1 VSFSQDPR
9 RGPRPVV
16 QRRRRGALA
25 PTLAILGVL
34 VVGML
39 ILAQVWTDV
48 LWYDQLGFLRVY
60 RTEMLTRIGLFV
72 AGGLVMAGGVLASLV
87 FGYRSRPV
95 YAPVS
100 PEQASL
106 DRYRDSIEPL
116 RRLVVIALPIG
127 LGLFAGSAASE
138 QWKTF
143 LLWVNRVP
151 FGTKDPQF
159 HHDVAFFVFTLPWLN
174 FLTGFLTAVVVL
186 SGLSALVTHY
196 LYGGLRLQGGGP
208 RLTSAARIHLGSL
221 AAAFL
226 VLRAVDSWLGR
237 FSLSTQQSKLITG
250 LTYTDA
256 NAVLTARGVL
266 AAISLIVAVLFV
278 VAAVFDGWRMLPVYG
293 VALLVITAIV
303 IGQIYPAIVQRFQ
316 VTPSAQVLEAPYIK
330 RNIDATRAAFGLSD
344 VTVTK
349 YAAKTTATPGALRN
363 DAASIPGIRLLDPT
377 LVSKT
382 FRQLEQNKQYYNFPD
397 VMSVDRYKID
407 GQLRDT
413 VIGVRELDLNSAPQG
428 QRNWYNDHIVYTH
441 GFGVVAAYGNQRA
454 SDGKPVFFQSGIPST
469 GALGDYQPRVYFG
482 EQSPDYSIVGAP
494 EGSTQRELDFPDNSP
509 AGQQN
514 NTYDGHGGVK
524 IGSTFNR
531 LLYAIKFR
539 EQNILLSDALNA
551 DSRIMYDRN
560 PRDRVQ
566 KVAPFLTLD
575 GNPYPAVVDGRIVWI
590 LDGYTTTDQYPY
602 SALENLDQ
610 VTSDS
615 LTQTSTSVTSL
626 QAQQVNYMRNSV
638 KATVD
643 AYDGSVT
650 LYAWDENDP
659 VLKAWRKVFPG
670 VVKPLSSVDGQLMQH
685 LRYPEDL
692 FKVQRDLL
700 SRYHVTDPG
709 AFFSQQ
715 DYWQVPKDPTE
726 SSAGPQLQP
735 SYYLTLQMP
744 GQTSPS
750 FSLTT
755 TFIPA
760 SGATTRDVLT
770 GFLAVNSDAGD
781 AKGERSASYGKLQL
795 LELPRDI
802 VVPGPGQVQNN
813 INSDTTVSQALNLL
827 RQGKSTVDY
836 GNLLTL
842 PMAGGLLYV
851 EPVYVS
857 SSGLGGYPLLQKI
870 LVAFGNQI
878 GFSDTL
884 DGALNQVFNGTGTTA
899 GGTGTSPGG
908 GSPGQSGS
916 ASAPSSNKG
925 AQADLQQAL
934 KDAAQAMK
942 DSDAA
947 LKAGNFSAYG
957 EAQGRLKD
965 AINRALTAEA
975 ELGKSPTTSVPAT
988 ATQPATPSGTPT
1000 TSGTG
1005 SPSPV
1010 ATATR

>member
-9 RGPRPVV
+9 RGTRPVV

-34 VVGML
+34 VVGL
-39 ILAQVWTDV
+39 ILLAQVWTDV
-48 LWYDQLGFLRVY
+48 LWYDQLGFVSVY
-60 RTEMLTRIGLFV
+60 RTQMLTRIGLFV
-72 AGGLVMAGGVLASLV
+72 VGGLVMAGGVLASLV
-87 FGYRSRPV
+87 FGYRLRPV

-116 RRLVVIALPIG
+116 RRLVMIALPIG

-143 LLWVNRVP
+143 LLWANQVP

-159 HHDVAFFVFTLPWLN
+159 HLDISFFVFTLPWLT
-174 FLTGFLTAVVVL
+174 FLTGFLTAIVVL
-186 SGLSALVTHY
+186 SGLAALITHY

-208 RLTSAARIHLGSL
+208 RMTSAARIHLGAL

-226 VLRAVDSWLGR
+226 LLRALDSWLGR

-266 AAISLIVAVLFV
+266 SAISLIVAVLFV
-278 VAAVFDGWRMLPVYG
+278 VAAVWDGWRMLPVYG

-316 VTPSAQVLEAPYIK
+316 VTPSAQELEAPYIQ
-330 RNIDATRAAFGLSD
+330 RNIDATRSAFGLAD
-344 VTVTK
+344 IQVTK
-349 YAAKTTATPGALRN
+349 YAAKTAATPDALRS

-377 LVSKT
+377 LVSRT

-397 VMSVDRYKID
+397 VLAVDRYAID

-413 VIGVRELDLNSAPQG
+413 VIGVRELDLDNAPAG
-428 QRNWYNDHIVYTH
+428 QRNWVNDHVVYTH
-441 GFGVVAAYGNQRA
+441 GFGVVAAYGNQRT
-454 SDGKPVFFQSGIPST
+454 SDGQPVFFQSGIPSS
-469 GALGDYQPRVYFG
+469 GALGSYEPRVYFG

-494 EGSTQRELDFPDNSP
+494 AGASARELDFPDDKSVS
-509 AGQQN
+509 GQQN
-514 NTYDGHGGVK
+514 NTYSGSGGVG
-524 IGSTFNR
+524 IGSTFTR

-539 EQNILLSDALNA
+539 EQNILLSDAVNSA
-551 DSRIMYDRN
+551 SRIMYDRN

-575 GNPYPAVVDGRIVWI
+575 GNPYPAVVNGRVVWL
-590 LDGYTTTDQYPY
+590 LDGYTTSDQYPY
-602 SALENLDQ
+602 SAVENLDQ

-615 LTQTSTSVTSL
+615 LTQSSTAVTSL

-659 VLKAWRKVFPG
+659 VLKAWRKVFPS
-670 VVKPLSSVDGQLMQH
+670 VVKPLSSIDGQLMQH

-709 AFFSQQ
+709 VYFTQG
-715 DYWQVPKDPTE
+715 DNWQVPNDPTE
-726 SSAGPQLQP
+726 SASGPQLQP

-744 GQTSPS
+744 GQTKPS

-755 TFIPA
+755 TFIPT
-760 SGATTRDVLT
+760 SGSSTSTRNVLT
-770 GFLAVNSDAGD
+770 GFLAVNSDAGNTT
-781 AKGERSASYGKLQL
+781 GERSPGYGKLQL
-795 LELPRDI
+795 LELPRDTT
-802 VVPGPGQVQNN
+802 VPGPGQAQNN
-813 INSDTTVSQALNLL
+813 FNSDTTVSQALNLL

-842 PMAGGLLYV
+842 PMGGGLLYV

-857 SSGLGGYPLLQKI
+857 SSGQGGYPLLQRI

-884 DGALNQVFNGTGTTA
+884 DGALNQVFNGTGVTT
-899 GGTGTSPGG
+899 GGSTGSSGGG
-908 GSPGQSGS
+908 GSTGTTGPSGS
-916 ASAPSSNKG
+916 ATTPATG
-925 AQADLQQAL
+925 AQADLQKALGDAGQAI
-934 KDAAQAMK
+934 K

-947 LKAGNFSAYG
+947 LKAGNFTAYG
-957 EAQGRLKD
+957 QAQARLKD
-965 AINRALTAEA
+965 AIQRALSAEA
-975 ELGKSPTTSVPAT
+975 ALAKPSATTPAPTTSQSPSTTGSPTPSASAT
-988 ATQPATPSGTPT
+988 ATG
-1000 TSGTG
+1000 
-1005 SPSPV
+1005 
-1010 ATATR
+1010 

>member
-1 VSFSQDPR
+1 MSFSQDPR
-9 RGPRPVV
+9 RGTRPVV

-34 VVGML
+34 VVGMIL
-39 ILAQVWTDV
+39 LAQVWTDV
-48 LWYDQLGFLRVY
+48 LWYDQLGFVSVY
-60 RTEMLTRIGLFV
+60 RTQMFTRIGLFV
-72 AGGLVMAGGVLASLV
+72 VGGLVMAGGVLGSLV

-116 RRLVVIALPIG
+116 RRLVMIALPIG

-143 LLWVNRVP
+143 LLWVNQVP

-159 HHDVAFFVFTLPWLN
+159 HQDISFFVFTLPWLT
-174 FLTGFLTAVVVL
+174 FLTGFLTAIVVL
-186 SGLSALVTHY
+186 SGLAALITHY

-208 RLTSAARIHLGSL
+208 RMTSAARIHLGSL

-226 VLRAVDSWLGR
+226 VLRALDSWLGR

-256 NAVLTARGVL
+256 NAVLPARGVL
-266 AAISLIVAVLFV
+266 SAISLIVAVLFI
-278 VAAVFDGWRMLPVYG
+278 VAAVWDGWRMLPVYG

-316 VTPSAQVLEAPYIK
+316 VTPSAQELEAPYIK
-330 RNIDATRAAFGLSD
+330 RNIDATRSAFGLAD
-344 VTVTK
+344 IQVTK
-349 YAAKTTATPGALRN
+349 YAAKTAATPGALRS

-377 LVSKT
+377 LVSRT

-397 VMSVDRYKID
+397 VLAVDRYPID

-413 VIGVRELDLNSAPQG
+413 VIGVRELDLDNAPAG
-428 QRNWYNDHIVYTH
+428 QRNWVNDHVVYTH
-441 GFGVVAAYGNQRA
+441 GFGVVAAYGNQRT
-454 SDGKPVFFQSGIPST
+454 SDGQPVFFQSGIPSS
-469 GALGDYQPRVYFG
+469 GALGGYEPRVYFG

-494 EGSTQRELDFPDNSP
+494 AGSSPRELDFPDDKSVS
-509 AGQQN
+509 GQQN
-514 NTYDGHGGVK
+514 NTYVGKGGVN
-524 IGSTFNR
+524 IGSTFTR

-539 EQNILLSDALNA
+539 EQNLLLSDALNSA
-551 DSRIMYDRN
+551 SRIMYDRN

-566 KVAPFLTLD
+566 KAAPFLTLD
-575 GNPYPAVVDGRIVWI
+575 GNPYPAVVNGRVVWL
-590 LDGYTTTDQYPY
+590 LDGYTTSDQYPY

-615 LTQTSTSVTSL
+615 LTQSSTSVTSL

-670 VVKPLSSVDGQLMQH
+670 VVKPLSSIDGQLMQH

-700 SRYHVTDPG
+700 SRYHVTDAG
-709 AFFSQQ
+709 VYFTQG
-715 DYWQVPKDPTE
+715 DNWQVPNDPTE
-726 SSAGPQLQP
+726 SASGPQLQP

-755 TFIPA
+755 TFIPT
-760 SGATTRDVLT
+760 SGSSTSTRNVLT
-770 GFLAVNSDAGD
+770 GFLAVNSDAGNTTGQR
-781 AKGERSASYGKLQL
+781 ATGYGKLQL
-795 LELPRDI
+795 LELPRDTT
-802 VVPGPGQVQNN
+802 VPGPGQVQNN
-813 INSDTTVSQALNLL
+813 FNSDTTVSQALNLL

-842 PMAGGLLYV
+842 PMGGGLLYV

-857 SSGLGGYPLLQKI
+857 SSGQGGYPLLQRI

-884 DGALNQVFNGTGTTA
+884 DGALNQVFNGTGTTT
-899 GGTGTSPGG
+899 GGSSGSPGG
-908 GSPGQSGS
+908 GSTGTTGPSGS
-916 ASAPSSNKG
+916 ATTPATG
-925 AQADLQQAL
+925 AQADLQKAL
-934 KDAAQAMK
+934 ADAGQAMK

-947 LKAGNFSAYG
+947 LKVGNFTAYG
-957 EAQGRLKD
+957 QAQARLKD
-965 AINRALTAEA
+965 AIQRALSAEA
-975 ELGKSPTTSVPAT
+975 ALSKPSATTPAPTTSQSPSTSGSPTSSAT
-988 ATQPATPSGTPT
+988 ATATG
-1000 TSGTG
+1000 
-1005 SPSPV
+1005 
-1010 ATATR
+1010 

>member
-1 VSFSQDPR
+1 MSFSQDPR
-9 RGPRPVV
+9 RGGTRPVV

-34 VVGML
+34 VVGTL

-48 LWYDQLGFLRVY
+48 LWYDQLGFLKVY
-60 RTEMLTRIGLFV
+60 RTEMLTRVGLF
-72 AGGLVMAGGVLASLV
+72 AIGGLVMAGGVLASLV
-87 FGYRSRPV
+87 LGYRSRPV

-159 HHDVAFFVFTLPWLN
+159 HHDVAFFVFTMPWLN
-174 FLTGFLTAVVVL
+174 FLTGFFTAVVVL
-186 SGLSALVTHY
+186 SGLAALVTHY

-208 RLTSAARIHLGSL
+208 RMTSAARIHLGSL

-226 VLRAVDSWLGR
+226 VLRALDSWLGR
-237 FSLSTQQSKLITG
+237 FSLSTQKSGLITG

-278 VAAVFDGWRMLPVYG
+278 VAAIFDGWRMLPVYG

-316 VTPSAQVLEAPYIK
+316 VTPSAQVLETPYIK

-344 VTVTK
+344 ITVTK
-349 YAAKTTATPGALRN
+349 YPAKVTATAAALRN

-377 LVSKT
+377 LVSRT

-397 VMSVDRYKID
+397 VLAVDRYKID

-413 VIGVRELDLNSAPQG
+413 VIGVRELDLNSAPRG
-428 QRNWYNDHIVYTH
+428 QRNWYNDHVVYTH
-441 GFGVVAAYGNQRA
+441 GFGVVAAYGNQRGP
-454 SDGKPVFFQSGIPST
+454 DGKPVFFQSGIPST
-469 GALGDYQPRVYFG
+469 GELGDYQPRVYFG
-482 EQSPDYSIVGAP
+482 EMSPDYSIVGGPKDAP
-494 EGSTQRELDFPDNSP
+494 KRELDFPDNSR

-514 NTYDGHGGVK
+514 TTYDGNGGVQ
-524 IGSTFNR
+524 IGSSFNR

-539 EQNILLSDALNA
+539 EQNILLSDAVNER
-551 DSRIMYDRN
+551 SRIMYDRN
-560 PRDRVQ
+560 PRERVQ

-575 GNPYPAVVDGRIVWI
+575 GNPYPAVVNGRVVWI
-590 LDGYTTTDQYPY
+590 LDGFTTSDQYPY

-615 LTQTSTSVTSL
+615 LTASSTSVTSL
-626 QAQQVNYMRNSV
+626 QAQRVNYMRNAV

-650 LYAWDENDP
+650 LYAWEEKDP
-659 VLKAWRKVFPG
+659 VLRAWRKVFPS
-670 VVKPLSSVDGQLMQH
+670 VVKPLSEIDGQLMQH

-692 FKVQRDLL
+692 FKVQRALL
-700 SRYHVTDPG
+700 ARYHVTDPG
-709 AFFSQQ
+709 GFFSQQ

-726 SSAGPQLQP
+726 KNASQLQP

-744 GQTSPS
+744 NQSAPV

-760 SGATTRDVLT
+760 SGGNGGNERNVLM
-770 GFLAVNSDAGD
+770 GFLAVNSDAGNT
-781 AKGERSASYGKLQL
+781 KGQRAQGYGKLEL
-795 LELPRDI
+795 LELPQDV
-802 VVPGPGQVQNN
+802 VVPGPGQVQSN
-813 INSDTTVSQALNLL
+813 IDADTRVTNELNVL
-827 RQGKSTVDY
+827 RVGGGKSQVEN

-842 PMAGGLLYV
+842 PLAGGLLYV

-857 SSGLGGYPLLQKI
+857 SSGQGGFPLLQKVV
-870 LVAFGNQI
+870 VAFGNRI
-878 GFSDTL
+878 GFADTL
-884 DGALNQVFNGTGTTA
+884 DAAISQVFNGTGSTTP
-899 GGTGTSPGG
+899 GSGTPPGG
-908 GSPGQSGS
+908 GTTGPTGSPT
-916 ASAPSSNKG
+916 ANPTNVG
-925 AQADLQQAL
+925 AQAQLQQAL
-934 KDAAQAMK
+934 REANQAIK

-947 LKAGNFSAYG
+947 MKAGNWNAYG
-957 EAQGRLKD
+957 EAQGRLKS
-965 AINRALTAEA
+965 ALERALAAETA
-975 ELGKSPTTSVPAT
+975 LGKTPTTPPPS
-988 ATQPATPSGTPT
+988 PSGTPT
-1000 TSGTG
+1000 TPGTG
-1005 SPSPV
+1005 SPSP
-1010 ATATR
+1010 TATR

>member
-34 VVGML
+34 VVGL
-39 ILAQVWTDV
+39 LVLAEVWTDV
-48 LWYDQLGFLRVY
+48 LWYRQLGYLEVY
-60 RTEMLTRIGLFV
+60 RTEMLTRIGLFI
-72 AGGLVMAGGVLASLV
+72 AGGLIMAGAVLASLV
-87 FGYRSRPV
+87 VGYRTRPV

-127 LGLFAGSAASE
+127 LGLFAGSAASQE
-138 QWKTF
+138 WKTF

-159 HHDVAFFVFTLPWLN
+159 HLDVGFFVFTLPWLS
-174 FLTGFLTAVVVL
+174 FLTGFFTAVVVL
-186 SGLSALVTHY
+186 AGLSAIVTHY

-208 RLTSAARIHLGSL
+208 RMTSAARIHLGSL

-226 VLRAVDSWLGR
+226 VLRALDSWLGR
-237 FSLSTQQSKLITG
+237 FELSTQQSKLITG

-278 VAAVFDGWRMLPVYG
+278 VAAVVDGWRMLPVYG
-293 VALLVITAIV
+293 VGLLVVTAIV

-316 VTPSAQVLEAPYIK
+316 VTPSAQVLEAPYIQ
-330 RNIDATRAAFGLSD
+330 RNINATRDAFGLSN
-344 VTVTK
+344 VMVTK
-349 YAAKTTATPGALRN
+349 YAAKTVATPDALRT
-363 DAASIPGIRLLDPT
+363 DAASIPGIRLMDPT
-377 LVSKT
+377 LVSQT

-397 VMSVDRYKID
+397 VLAVDRYNID
-407 GQLRDT
+407 GALRDT
-413 VIGVRELDLNSAPQG
+413 VIGVRELSLDQAPAG

-441 GFGVVAAYGNQRA
+441 GFGVVAAYGNQRTP
-454 SDGKPVFFQSGIPST
+454 DGKPVFFQSGIPST
-469 GALGDYQPRVYFG
+469 GALGNYQPRVYFG

-494 EGSTQRELDFPDNSP
+494 SGAAPRELDFPDDKSP
-509 AGQQN
+509 TGQQN
-514 NTYDGHGGVK
+514 NTYNGSGGVA

-539 EQNILLSDALNA
+539 EQNILLSDAVNA
-551 DSRIMYDRN
+551 DSRILYDRN

-575 GNPYPAVVDGRIVWI
+575 GAPYPAVVNGRVVWI
-590 LDGYTTTDQYPY
+590 LDGFTTSDQYPY

-659 VLKAWRKVFPG
+659 VLKAWRKVFPT
-670 VVKPLSSVDGQLMQH
+670 VVKPLSSINGQLMQH

-715 DYWQVPKDPTE
+715 DYWQVPKDPTDTA
-726 SSAGPQLQP
+726 AGPQQQP
-735 SYYLTLQMP
+735 PYYLTLQMP
-744 GQTSPS
+744 SQTSPS
-750 FSLTT
+750 FSLTS
-755 TFIPA
+755 TFIPT
-760 SGATTRDVLT
+760 SGASIRDVLT
-770 GFLAVNSDAGD
+770 GFLAVDSDAGSTSGQR
-781 AKGERSASYGKLQL
+781 AAGYGQLRL
-795 LELPRDI
+795 LELPRDS

-813 INSDTTVSQALNLL
+813 MNSDPTVSQALNLL
-827 RQGKSTVDY
+827 RQGKSTVEY

-842 PMAGGLLYV
+842 PMGGGLLYV
-851 EPVYVS
+851 EPVYVRG
-857 SSGLGGYPLLQKI
+857 SGEGSYPLLQRV
-870 LVAFGNQI
+870 LVAFGAQI

-884 DGALNQVFNGTGTTA
+884 DGAINQVFNGTGTSGSTGSGSGT
-899 GGTGTSPGG
+899 GGTGTGTPT
-908 GSPGQSGS
+908 PP
-916 ASAPSSNKG
+916 ASATTPALSG
-925 AQADLQQAL
+925 AQAALQQAL
-934 KDAAQAMK
+934 QEAGQAMK

-947 LKAGNFSAYG
+947 LKAGDFTAYG
-957 EAQGRLKD
+957 QAQARLKAAVQAALAAEAQLAKP
-965 AINRALTAEA
+965 A
-975 ELGKSPTTSVPAT
+975 SPSPSATGSTSTPA
-988 ATQPATPSGTPT
+988 P
-1000 TSGTG
+1000 SGTG
-1005 SPSPV
+1005 SPSP
-1010 ATATR
+1010 TSGG